1 MSTPIIISLLV
12 IHYIADYLFQTR
24 EQGNGKATSLYL
36 LCEHVFTYMNIVGLG
51 LCVMLLTGIAPSIGS
66 HIWIFMWLTFVLHF
80 ATDFITSKATKI
92 LWTQK
97 KEYATFAVMGL
108 DQLLHTGGLIVTW
121 YVIYGNV

>member
-1 MSTPIIISLLV
+1 MNTTIIISLLV

-36 LCEHVFTYMNIVGLG
+36 LAEHVFTYMNVFGLG
-51 LCVMLLTGIAPSIGS
+51 LGVMLLTGLAPTIGS

-92 LWTQK
+92 LWAQK

-108 DQLLHTGGLIVTW
+108 DQLIHTVGLILTW
-121 YVIYGNV
+121 QLLFQ